1 MAHSVRFH
9 RGTERAGLIVGA
21 RGKPCSVCIG
31 DVSALQQIDCLIVAG
46 EMPTAIARLTGIHKD
61 RIVRHRKH
69 ALRSTA
75 PSADPDTRDEMA
87 MSDERLN
94 RWLTRSEELYK
105 ASLAQADLKSAIQ
118 AVQHGVRSE
127 IEWRRRKEARAGQ
140 AASAELDSA
149 KDGAPSIEWLDRV
162 VRQVREAKAETGVKT
177 NDRDVSPN

>member
-1 MAHSVRFH
+1 M
-9 RGTERAGLIVGA
+9 GA
-21 RGKPCSVCIG
+21 RGKPCSVCVG
-31 DVSALQQIDCLIVAG
+31 DVSALQQIDGLIAAG
-46 EMPTAIARLTGIHKD
+46 EMPTAIARVTGIQKD

-94 RWLTRSEELYK
+94 RWLTRSEELYE

-127 IEWRRRKEARAGQ
+127 IEWRRRKEVREQ
-140 AASAELDSA
+140 ADAATGTGDPL
-149 KDGAPSIEWLDRV
+149 KDGAPSIAWLDRV
-162 VRQVREAKAETGVKT
+162 VRRVREAKAERGVTT
-177 NDRDVSPN
+177 NGNNSTAN

>member
-1 MAHSVRFH
+1 MGL
-9 RGTERAGLIVGA
+9 RGR
-21 RGKPCSVCIG
+21 PCSVCIG
-31 DVSALQQIDCLIVAG
+31 DVLVLHRVDGLIAAG

-69 ALRSTA
+69 TLLSTT
-75 PSADPDTRDEMA
+75 PSADPDTRDEML

-127 IEWRRRKEARAGQ
+127 IEWRRRKEARAEQ
-140 AASAELDSA
+140 AASDEADSA
-149 KDGAPSIEWLDRV
+149 KDGAPSVQWLDQI
-162 VRQVREAKAETGVKT
+162 VRRVREAKAAREVTT
-177 NDRDVSPN
+177 NGNNSSTN